1 MSQKLKK
8 MFKTKTPND
17 TKKNKKY
24 KNTKFNKKII

>member
-17 TKKNKKY
+17 TKKKI